1 MLVEQLSPYINMT
14 REEILDY
21 IEEVLPG
28 EVEDVA
34 LAEEV
39 CDKGFIGIDTETPRA
54 VYSTEIC
61 IHELSKTMNAKS
73 AEDYFG
79 ERIFNGNTITNGLC
93 SPLFISTPF

>member
-28 EVEDVA
+28 EVEDIT
-34 LAEEV
+34 LAEEF
-39 CDKGFIGIDTETPRA
+39 CDKAFLGIDSETPRA

-61 IHELSKTMNAKS
+61 IHELSKTMGSS
-73 AEDYFG
+73 AEDYFND
-79 ERIFNGNTITNGLC
+79 RIHNTSSIISDGLC
-93 SPLFISTPF
+93 APLFISTPF